1 MCSTPPFQN
10 LHPFFWEVVFS
21 LLPLIN
27 SSCGWNIC
35 MQLSL
40 FTWILE
46 SHGVPFRRSFLEGEE
61 VDKFEGPL
69 TVAYGHPN
77 TPDNLVQ

>member
-1 MCSTPPFQN
+1 
-10 LHPFFWEVVFS
+10 
-21 LLPLIN
+21 
-27 SSCGWNIC
+27 
-35 MQLSL
+35 
-40 FTWILE
+40 LE